1 MKKITLLLV
10 LCCTA
15 FTAAFAQQ
23 DTVRVTSKHINTKQ
37 LKQGT
42 RQYLV
47 TISNPKNPKVLS
59 QSLWNRDIR
68 FEQVQG
74 KERMVIR
81 QNWIG
86 TDTLSNRTIESVM
99 EKDFSPV
106 YHTSTSARGVAAF
119 NFYPDKIT
127 AADTAKTNPWRKFV
141 MPLAQPTYN
150 WELDMEFFES
160 LPLKSNTVFLINFYH
175 PGSPTVPQNYAY
187 KVTGS
192 EKLPTINNQTIDCWM
207 LRIDYSPENYGI
219 FWVTKKTHEVL
230 KMEEKFNGITR
241 YKVKLGTIA
250 GKYI

>member
-1 MKKITLLLV
+1 MKKLVMLLV
-10 LCCTA
+10 LCSIMSTSA
-15 FTAAFAQQ
+15 MAQP
-23 DTVRVTSKHINTKQ
+23 DTVRVTSKHINTKH
-37 LKQGT
+37 LKPGT

-47 TISNPKNPKVLS
+47 TISNPKNPGILS

-81 QNWIG
+81 QHWIG
-86 TDTLSNRTIESVM
+86 ADTLSNRTIESVM
-99 EKDFSPV
+99 EKDFTPIF
-106 YHTSTSARGVAAF
+106 HTSTSVRGTAAF
-119 NFYPDKIT
+119 NFAPDKIT
-127 AADTAKTNPWRKFV
+127 AADTARTNPWRKFV
-141 MPLAQPTYN
+141 MPTPEPTYN

-160 LPLKSNTVFLINFYH
+160 LPLKANTVFLINFYH
-175 PGSPTVPQNYAY
+175 PGSKTGPQAYAY

-192 EKLPTINNQTIDCWM
+192 EKLPTINNQTIDCWL

-230 KMEEKFNGITR
+230 KMEEQFNGITR
-241 YKVKLGTIA
+241 YKVKLGTLA

>member
-1 MKKITLLLV
+1 MKKLLLLM
-10 LCCTA
+10 LCGIM
-15 FTAAFAQQ
+15 FSAAYAQP
-23 DTVRVTSKHINTKQ
+23 DTVRVTGKHINTKH
-37 LKQGT
+37 LKPGT

-47 TISNPKNPKVLS
+47 TISNPKNPKVLT
-59 QSLWNRDIR
+59 QSLWNRDVR

-74 KERMVIR
+74 RERMVIR

-86 TDTLSNRTIESVM
+86 ADTLSNRTIESVM
-99 EKDFSPV
+99 EKDFTPIF
-106 YHTSTSARGVAAF
+106 HTSTSARGTAAF

-127 AADTAKTNPWRKFV
+127 AADTARTNPWRNFV
-141 MPLAQPTYN
+141 MPVPEPTYN
-150 WELDMEFFES
+150 WELDLEFFES
-160 LPLKSNTVFLINFYH
+160 LPLKPNTVFLINFYH
-175 PGSPTVPQNYAY
+175 PGSKTGPQYYAY

-192 EKLPTINNQTIDCWM
+192 EKLPTINNQTIDCWL

-219 FWVTKKTHEVL
+219 FWITKKSHEVL

>member
-1 MKKITLLLV
+1 MKKILLLAITLLLYI
-10 LCCTA
+10 
-15 FTAAFAQQ
+15 AAFAQQ
-23 DTVRVTSKHINTKQ
+23 DTVRVTSKHINTKH
-37 LKQGT
+37 LKPGT

-47 TISNPKNPKVLS
+47 TIQNPKKPKVLS

-86 TDTLSNRTIESVM
+86 TDSLSNRTIESVM

-175 PGSPTVPQNYAY
+175 PGSPTVPQYYAY

>member
-1 MKKITLLLV
+1 M
-10 LCCTA
+10 LCCIMFTTA
-15 FTAAFAQQ
+15 MAQP
-23 DTVRVTSKHINTKQ
+23 DTVRVTSKHINTKY
-37 LKQGT
+37 LKPGT

-47 TISNPKNPKVLS
+47 TISNPKNPKVLT
-59 QSLWNRDIR
+59 QNLWNRNIS

-86 TDTLSNRTIESVM
+86 TDTLSNRTLYSVM
-99 EKDFSPV
+99 EKDFTPV
-106 YHTSTSARGVAAF
+106 YHTSASARGKGAF
-119 NFYPDKIT
+119 NFYPDKIV
-127 AADTAKTNPWRKFV
+127 AADTVQKNAWKGFV
-141 MPLAQPTYN
+141 MPTTNQTYN

-160 LPLKSNTVFLINFYH
+160 LLLKANTVFLINFYH
-175 PGSPTVPQNYAY
+175 PGSKTGPQAYSY

-192 EKLPTINNQTIDCWM
+192 EKLATINNQTIDCWL

-241 YKVKLGTIA
+241 YKIKLGTLA
-250 GKYI
+250 GKHI